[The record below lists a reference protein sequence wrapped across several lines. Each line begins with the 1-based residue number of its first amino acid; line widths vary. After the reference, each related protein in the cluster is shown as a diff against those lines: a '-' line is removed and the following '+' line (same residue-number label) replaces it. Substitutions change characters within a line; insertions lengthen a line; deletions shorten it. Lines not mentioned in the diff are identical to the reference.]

1 MSNPTAR
8 RSRYDLASA
17 WNYLRLSFQSMS
29 TDQDEARAMVQ
40 ACAQYSVLE
49 ERLLHLNGAI
59 LARIMTLIQEK
70 EKVQ

>member
-8 RSRYDLASA
+8 RSKYDLASA
-17 WNYLRLSFQSMS
+17 WNYLRLSLQSMS
-29 TDQDEARAMVQ
+29 TDQDEARAIVQ

-59 LARIMTLIQEK
+59 LARIRMLIEEK
-70 EKVQ
+70 DRVQ